1 MKRRDLVRK
10 LLAAGYQESR
20 NDAGHAIYEKQGA
33 RPVQVPN
40 HREINENTA
49 NAILK
54 AAGLK
59 LELSGKEKQLHSTN
73 EGGINS
79 GLRLSCHFSC

>member
-1 MKRRDLVRK
+1 MKRRDLVKR
-10 LLAAGYQESR
+10 LEAAGYKAVR
-20 NDAGHAIYEKQGA
+20 DGDHTIYEKPSA

-49 NAILK
+49 KAILR

-59 LELSGKEKQLHSTN
+59 
-73 EGGINS
+73 
-79 GLRLSCHFSC
+79 